1 MNAAPPRSPPFKAR
15 QRAGPFEWLKSLAG
29 ALLPTPRRQ
38 LTWHVAWPLFVFLFA
53 YGALILGLEWSG
65 RVAFAKP
72 LSFLLMVV
80 TPWVWWM
87 HIAGYAGLGRVRST
101 VALFVRLSLV
111 GLFAMLLAEPRSVRT
126 SDQLSV
132 MYVLDL
138 SDSIGEGS
146 TDAALEFVARTVYD
160 KPELDEAG
168 LVVFGRT
175 AAVELP
181 PRISFPLE
189 AINSRIDRD
198 ATDISSSL
206 SLAAAMLPTENSGR
220 IVLISDGIQTEGAI
234 ETVLQELRSRDITV
248 DVLPIDYQY
257 DYEVWLERLELP
269 RHVKTGENYEASV
282 ILSSLQAGEGTL
294 VVTENNQE
302 ISRDKV
308 AFEAGKNRYNI
319 PIYLRE
325 PGFYE
330 YAATI
335 QWDTKQVASGRQ
347 TQGQDHLPENN
358 TVIDHVYIE
367 GEGKVLLVHDPQ
379 GDSRDWENLAATLRD
394 GKRIVELRDA
404 FEFPRNSLSLLPYD
418 TIILV
423 NVPADALD
431 PIQMKSIHD
440 AVYDLGIGLIMVGG
454 ENSFGPGG
462 YHRSLLE
469 DALPVSMDVTQK
481 KILPKGAL
489 AIILHTCEFPEGN
502 TWGKRITKQAIK
514 VLGDQD
520 EVGVLAYGSSGEQWL
535 FELTAASEYEK
546 MVPKINGAQIGDMP
560 SFSTTMEKGLE
571 GLMKSDAATRHM
583 IIISDGDPSP
593 PPPNLISKFIKNQVS
608 VSMVAIFPHGGQD
621 ISKMRSICGV
631 TGGRYY
637 FPSDP
642 NELPSIFIKE
652 AKTLRRSMIQNE
664 TVSPEIAFPSP
675 ILKGLESIP
684 QLHGY
689 VLTTAKPRA
698 KTILA
703 AKLQQGEVVESD
715 PILATWRYGL
725 GTTAAFTSDL
735 SPNWGADWMNWEQ
748 REALLSQL
756 LTDVSRVQKQS
767 NLRMWN
773 YVQGNVGVVIVEDFH
788 REESFLEMRARVTG
802 PRGRVENIE
811 LKQSGP
817 RRYQATLPLWG
828 KGRYQVM
835 AAGASG
841 DRQEQAHGGFVLS
854 YSPEYLRFRSD
865 SIALNKIADV
875 TQGEQLDANTGS
887 ETIYGRRQPKES
899 SRRIFDWF
907 LLGLACLIPL
917 DVGLRRIQLDWSV
930 VQGWLPWG
938 KRSGEST
945 EMMGTLLKRKR
956 DVGARRERKVTDAW
970 KPISLPPQ
978 LPQADAAGTMDA
990 PSVKHLP
997 ADDDATDGERQPSTS
1012 TTGKLL
1018 DLKRK
1023 RDEDDL

>member
-1 MNAAPPRSPPFKAR
+1 MNLDSLR
-15 QRAGPFEWLKSLAG
+15 RAV
-29 ALLPTPRRQ
+29 LPQPRRQ
-38 LTWHVAWPLFVFLFA
+38 LTWRSAWPLLLFLLVYA
-53 YGALILGLEWSG
+53 TIVLALEGFG
-65 RVAFAKP
+65 RVAFARP
-72 LSFLLMVV
+72 LAFLLMVA

-87 HIAGYAGLGRVRST
+87 HAAGHAGLGRVRSLIS
-101 VALFVRLSLV
+101 LFVRFALV

-126 SDQLSV
+126 SDTLSV
-132 MYVLDL
+132 MYALDV

-146 TDAALEFVARTVYD
+146 MDEALEFVVKTVTE

-206 SLAAAMLPTENSGR
+206 SLAAAMLPDENCGR
-220 IVLISDGIQTEGAI
+220 IVLISDGIQTEGPL
-234 ETVLQELRSRDITV
+234 ESVLQELRSRDITV
-248 DVLPIDYQY
+248 DVLPIQY
-257 DYEVWLERLELP
+257 EYDQEIWLERIELP
-269 RHVKTGENYEASV
+269 RNVKTGENYEAAV
-282 ILSSLQAGEGTL
+282 ILSSLKAGEGTL
-294 VVTENNQE
+294 TVTENGTEIFQE
-302 ISRDKV
+302 KLD
-308 AFEAGKNRYNI
+308 FETGKNRYTV
-319 PIYLRE
+319 PIYLRQ

-335 QWDTKQVASGRQ
+335 QWERGHDNLR
-347 TQGQDHLPENN
+347 ENN
-358 TVIDHVYIE
+358 TVIDYVYIE
-367 GEGKVLLVHDPQ
+367 GEGKVLLVRDPH
-379 GDSRDWENLAATLRD
+379 GDPRDWKNVAEMLRA
-394 GKRIVELRDA
+394 GKRDVELLDA
-404 FEFPRNSLSLLPYD
+404 YDLPRGSLPLMPYD
-418 TIILV
+418 CIMLV

-431 PIQMKSIHD
+431 PVQMKALHD
-440 AVYDLGIGLIMVGG
+440 AVYDLGIGLVMVGG

-462 YHRSLLE
+462 YHRSVLE

-514 VLGDQD
+514 VLGDRD
-520 EVGVLAYGSSGEQWL
+520 EVGVLAYGAMGEQWL
-535 FELTAASEYEK
+535 FELTPASNYEE
-546 MVPKINGAQIGDMP
+546 MVPKINGATIGDMP

-571 GLMKSDAATRHM
+571 GLLESDAATRHM
-583 IIISDGDPSP
+583 IIISDGDPSAP
-593 PPPNLISKFIKNQVS
+593 PPPLISKFIKNQVS
-608 VSMVAIFPHGGQD
+608 ISMVAVFPHGGED

-664 TVSPEIAFPSP
+664 TVTPRINFPSP
-675 ILKGLESIP
+675 VVKGFESFP
-684 QLHGY
+684 PVYGY

-698 KTILA
+698 KTILEVQ
-703 AKLQQGEVVESD
+703 LEQGEIVETD

-725 GTTAAFTSDL
+725 GTSAAFTSDL
-735 SPNWGADWMNWEQ
+735 SPNWGADWMNWGQ
-748 REALLSQL
+748 RQALLSQL
-756 LTDVSRVQKQS
+756 LTDVSRVSKHS

-773 YVQGNVGVVIVEDFH
+773 YVQGNMGVVVVEDFH
-788 REESFLEMRARVTG
+788 PDESFLELQARVTG
-802 PRGRVENIE
+802 PRDRVENVP
-811 LKQSGP
+811 LKQVGP

-835 AAGASG
+835 AAGVAG
-841 DRQEQAHGGFVLS
+841 ERQEQAHGGFVLS
-854 YSPEYLRFRSD
+854 YSPEYLRFRSNP
-865 SIALNKIADV
+865 IILKEIADS
-875 TQGEQLDANTGS
+875 TLGEELAAEDGH
-887 ETIYGRRQPKES
+887 ETIYGRRKPKQS

-907 LLGLACLIPL
+907 LVGLAFLIPL

-930 VQGWLPWG
+930 IRGWLPWG
-938 KRSGEST
+938 QSPGKST
-945 EMMGTLLKRKR
+945 EVMGTLLRRKQT
-956 DVGARRERKVTDAW
+956 VDAQMAQSETALPQPRQRAKTSHPTTRSSST
-970 KPISLPPQ
+970 KPSDIPPAQSLPSSDEEQ
-978 LPQADAAGTMDA
+978 
-990 PSVKHLP
+990 KP
-997 ADDDATDGERQPSTS
+997 AS
-1012 TTGKLL
+1012 TTGRRL

-1023 RDEDDL
+1023 RDEDLP

>member
-1 MNAAPPRSPPFKAR
+1 
-15 QRAGPFEWLKSLAG
+15 
-29 ALLPTPRRQ
+29 
-38 LTWHVAWPLFVFLFA
+38 LFVFLFSYA
-53 YGALILGLEWSG
+53 VLVIALEWSG
-65 RVAFAKP
+65 RVAFARP
-72 LSFLLMVV
+72 VAFTLMVT
-80 TPWVWWM
+80 TPWIWWM
-87 HIAGYAGLGRVRST
+87 TMAGHAGLSHVRST
-101 VALFVRLSLV
+101 VALFARLSLV

-126 SDQLSV
+126 SDTLSV
-132 MYVLDL
+132 MYALDL
-138 SDSIGEGS
+138 SDSIGEGAV
-146 TDAALEFVARTVYD
+146 DAALVYVAKTVTG
-160 KPELDEAG
+160 KPERDEAG

-181 PRISFPLE
+181 PRVSFPLE

-206 SLAAAMLPTENSGR
+206 SLAAAMLPAENCGR
-220 IVLISDGIQTEGAI
+220 IVLISDGIQTEGSL
-234 ETVLQELRSRDITV
+234 ESVLQELRSRDISV
-248 DVLPIDYQY
+248 DVLPIDYEY
-257 DYEVWLERLELP
+257 DQEVWLERLELP
-269 RHVKTGENYEASV
+269 RQVKIGENYEASI
-282 ILSSLQAGEGTL
+282 ILSSLQAGAGTI
-294 VVTENNQE
+294 VVTENNHE
-302 ISRDKV
+302 IFRDQV
-308 AFEAGKNRYNI
+308 SFEAGKNRYSI

-335 QWDTKQVASGRQ
+335 QWEHGQRTGGTLAGGTLAGRP
-347 TQGQDHLPENN
+347 DHLRENN

-379 GDSRDWENLAATLRD
+379 GDTRDWQNLADTLRD
-394 GKRIVELRDA
+394 GKRDVELRDA
-404 FEFPRNSLSLLPYD
+404 YDLPRNSLSLMPYD
-418 TIILV
+418 CILLV

-431 PIQMKSIHD
+431 PVQMKAIHD
-440 AVYDLGIGLIMVGG
+440 AVYDLGIGLVMVGG

-469 DALPVSMDVTQK
+469 DALPVSMEVTQK

-535 FELTAASEYEK
+535 FELTPAREYEK
-546 MVPKINGAQIGDMP
+546 MVPKINGALIGDMP
-560 SFSTTMEKGLE
+560 SFSTTMELGLE
-571 GLMKSDAATRHM
+571 GLLKSDAATRHM

-593 PPPNLISKFIKNQVS
+593 PPPNLISKFINNQVS

-652 AKTLRRSMIQNE
+652 AKTLRRSMIQNK
-664 TVSPEIAFPSP
+664 TVSPEIGFPSL
-675 ILKGLESIP
+675 IVKGLESIP

-689 VLTTAKPRA
+689 VLTTAKSRV
-698 KTILA
+698 KTVLEA
-703 AKLQQGEVVESD
+703 TLKQGEIVETD

-748 REALLSQL
+748 RQALLSQL
-756 LTDVSRVQKQS
+756 LTDVSRVHKQS
-767 NLRMWN
+767 NLRLWN
-773 YVQGNVGVVIVEDFH
+773 YVQANTGVIVVEDFH
-788 REESFLEMRARVTG
+788 PEESFLEVRARVTG
-802 PRGRVENIE
+802 PRGRVENVQ
-811 LKQSGP
+811 LKPLGP

-835 AAGASG
+835 AAGVAG

-854 YSPEYLRFRSD
+854 YSPEYLRFRSNP
-865 SIALNKIADV
+865 IVLKKIAKA
-875 TQGEQLDANTGS
+875 TQGALLEADTES
-887 ETIYGRRQPKES
+887 ETIFGRRQSKES
-899 SRRIFDWF
+899 SRPIFDWF
-907 LLGLACLIPL
+907 LLGLACLVPL
-917 DVGLRRIQLDWSV
+917 DVGLRRIQLDWQV
-930 VQGWLPWG
+930 VRSWLPWSQQTG
-938 KRSGEST
+938 DST
-945 EMMGTLLKRKR
+945 VVMGTLLKRKR
-956 DVGARRERKVTDAW
+956 DVDARWAHAGTGRQKLTPA
-970 KPISLPPQ
+970 SQ
-978 LPQADAAGTMDA
+978 LP
-990 PSVKHLP
+990 HRP
-997 ADDDATDGERQPSTS
+997 ASTGSSDVPATESPPTAGERVPVVGDPVEKDPVEKDQPTS
-1012 TTGKLL
+1012 TTGRLL

-1023 RDEDDL
+1023 REKEDS